1 MSKTRSELID
11 LILDAK
17 RKHPEELS
25 HIQGLPTM
33 RKKDLQSVLKM
44 VQSFQKHESRE
55 ETRVEVEQEDVEDK
69 PAPSSD
75 MNGVVREL
83 EFVDDTEEENAVEVN
98 SGEEDDEVDP
108 EAFIQSLEKT
118 VKEGGSLAP
127 KKKVEKVEKPA
138 QATKLKEEK
147 VEFDDE
153 EDEVEEEEKVSPEFR
168 RKQREVE
175 KEAKSLLL
183 EFKDKT
189 TTLLKTPKN
198 IVNKYGSLTEIE
210 ARDLTDDY
218 NDLRESLEDEL
229 DLLFNTVEP
238 CDTFYR
244 YMNNLVKRQM
254 NRVERV
260 LN

>member
-1 MSKTRSELID
+1 MSRTRSELID

-17 RKHPEELS
+17 KKYPEELS

-33 RKKDLQSVLKM
+33 RKTDLQSVLKM
-44 VQSFQKHESRE
+44 VQSFQKHENRE
-55 ETRVEVEQEDVEDK
+55 VEPRTEVEQEDVEDK

-83 EFVDDTEEENAVEVN
+83 EFVDDTVEEEKV

-118 VKEGGSLAP
+118 VKEGGCLQP
-127 KKKVEKVEKPA
+127 KKAEKP
-138 QATKLKEEK
+138 KEEK

-153 EDEVEEEEKVSPEFR
+153 EDEEEEEEKVSPEFR

-175 KEAKSLLL
+175 KEAKALLL

-189 TTLLKTPKN
+189 STLLKTPKN
-198 IVNKYGSLTEIE
+198 IVNKYGSLTEVE
-210 ARDLTDDY
+210 ARDLTDEY

-238 CDTFYR
+238 SDTFYR

-254 NRVERV
+254 NRIERV